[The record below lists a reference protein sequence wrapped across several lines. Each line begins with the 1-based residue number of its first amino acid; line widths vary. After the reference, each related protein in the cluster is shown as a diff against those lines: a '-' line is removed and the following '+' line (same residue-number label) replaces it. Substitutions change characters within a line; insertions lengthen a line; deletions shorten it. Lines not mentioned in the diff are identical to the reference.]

1 MKTTISIPKPIF
13 EEAEELAQRLGLSR
27 SELYT
32 TAVTQ
37 FLAQHQRDAITKKL
51 NELYAEVDEPLDPVL
66 SQLQILSFAQ
76 DE

>member
-13 EEAEELAQRLGLSR
+13 EAAEELAQRLGLSR

-32 TAVTQ
+32 TAVIR
-37 FLAQHQRDAITKKL
+37 FLAQHQRDAITKQL
-51 NELYAEVDEPLDPVL
+51 NELYAEIDEPLDPVL
-66 SQLQILSFAQ
+66 SQLQFLSLAQ

>member
-37 FLAQHQRDAITKKL
+37 FLAQHRRDAITKRL
-51 NELYAEVDEPLDPVL
+51 NELYAEIDEPIDPVL
-66 SQLQILSFAQ
+66 SELQFLSLAR